1 MPHRLTPP
9 RPQQAPLRS
18 LAAFATAVLLALV
31 ASATLLLPETTVQSV
46 DSMAGMLDGL
56 GRALNTE
63 WPGY

>member
-1 MPHRLTPP
+1 MPHRLTPS
-9 RPQQAPLRS
+9 RHQAPLRS

-56 GRALNTE
+56 GRALE
-63 WPGY
+63 AELPGY